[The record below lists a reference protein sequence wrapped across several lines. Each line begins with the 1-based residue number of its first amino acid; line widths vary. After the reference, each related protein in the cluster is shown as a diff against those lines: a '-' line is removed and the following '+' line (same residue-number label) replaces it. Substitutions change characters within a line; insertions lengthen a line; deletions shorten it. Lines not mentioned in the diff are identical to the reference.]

1 VIVSPARSRQV
12 HISKMPD
19 DAKNEFPFYPVRN
32 VFSLSLSVTF
42 FFFGFS
48 FLPAEPP
55 ASTLLPD
62 GTGVNDPGRIH
73 ESGTGAG
80 SNF

>member
-1 VIVSPARSRQV
+1 
-12 HISKMPD
+12 MPD
-19 DAKNEFPFYPVRN
+19 DAKKEFPFYPVRN

-48 FLPAEPP
+48 FQPAEPP

-62 GTGVNDPGRIH
+62 GTPV
-73 ESGTGAG
+73 
-80 SNF
+80 